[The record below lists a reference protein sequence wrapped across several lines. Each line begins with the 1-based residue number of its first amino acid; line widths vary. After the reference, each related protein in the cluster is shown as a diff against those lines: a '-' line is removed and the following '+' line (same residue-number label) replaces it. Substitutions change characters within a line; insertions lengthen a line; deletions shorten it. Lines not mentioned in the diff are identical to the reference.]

1 LQIAN
6 SREKPHSFFNFQL
19 DILYQ
24 FSFLKR
30 HSQKSLPASLFKG
43 RRAFLN
49 VFDKRF
55 RFFPPVEWRQAY
67 STGGRKGDLTDFQ
80 WTKVLRYFQFAMMF
94 GRFFK
99 RLRGGFSGQCAV
111 FRHDI
116 LLLLL
121 TIPKCCK
128 KNIEDITPTLPSPLR
143 GGSCEK
149 IGIRPLTLPSPRGGD
164 GKPIEIKNKF
174 PPP

>member
-1 LQIAN
+1 MSGDRGEGKGQRALGKRRLRNFRIYIIL
-6 SREKPHSFFNFQL
+6 REAVWGKRGKYQES
-19 DILYQ
+19 YQ

-49 VFDKRF
+49 AFEKRF

-80 WTKVLRYFQFAMMF
+80 RAKGLRYFQFAMMF

-99 RLRGGFSGQCAV
+99 RPRGRFPGQGAV

-121 TIPKCCK
+121 TIISHP
-128 KNIEDITPTLPSPLR
+128 E
-143 GGSCEK
+143 
-149 IGIRPLTLPSPRGGD
+149 
-164 GKPIEIKNKF
+164 
-174 PPP
+174 